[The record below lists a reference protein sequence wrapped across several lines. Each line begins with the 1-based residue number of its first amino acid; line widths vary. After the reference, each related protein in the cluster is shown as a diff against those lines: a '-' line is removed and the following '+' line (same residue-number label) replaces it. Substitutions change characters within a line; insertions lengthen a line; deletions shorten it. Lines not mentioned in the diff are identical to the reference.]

1 MEDEIEEE
9 LSREKEVVGERKRW
23 LMTEMNVI
31 EKIIKVLKRLYDKE
45 TYTDYREL
53 IKSCINTLNDLL
65 KLLKTE
71 YEEIEILE
79 ELEIE

>member
-53 IKSCINTLNDLL
+53 IKSCINTLSDLL